1 MRCDLMNFEWAFNQ
15 TIVVE
20 QSRGVESVDDRRVFN
35 GIFVYCARAAPWRD
49 LVERCRPYTAWNSP
63 NASGEP
69 KNERCSLSLRIHPR
83 RLRFPPRSINVF
95 Y

>member
-49 LVERCRPYTAWNSP
+49 LVGALQAVHGLEQPQ
-63 NASGEP
+63 
-69 KNERCSLSLRIHPR
+69 
-83 RLRFPPRSINVF
+83 RFWRTKE
-95 Y
+95 